1 MAALMVGQM
10 VDSLD
15 DLMAVLSADCLVVM
29 LDDLL
34 AVGLVGVLVG
44 LWVVSMAD
52 SSAALLAVSSAAW

>member
-15 DLMAVLSADCLVVM
+15 DLMAVLSADCLVAM